1 MEKSKEEQLR
11 IVLKNYDVVREEKAA
26 LEKENAALK
35 KELAQQKTLYKNM
48 LDMYSGRHVEDWER
62 RYKQLNDRHAEKMK
76 KLSETIDENNRI
88 KNMVDSVRG
97 AICNAHNRL
106 DHLCLSIGV
115 EYNIKAVPNQEG
127 TLDFRGDCQPLEKS
141 EQPSDLNEFQNQQ
154 FIKYI
159 RTMAD
164 TYDKAR
170 SLNGIGTMARKL
182 KVSSI
187 SKIQFFEFGLHEKP
201 LTDEKILKVYAAIKK
216 QKH

>member
-11 IVLKNYDVVREEKAA
+11 VVLKNYDAVKEEKDA

-48 LDMYSGRHVEDWER
+48 LDMYSGKHMEDWER
-62 RYKQLNDRHAEKMK
+62 RYKLLNDRHAEKMK

-97 AICNAHNRL
+97 TICNAHNRL
-106 DHLCLSIGV
+106 DKLCLSIGV
-115 EYNIKAVPNQEG
+115 EYDIKTMPNQEG
-127 TLDFRGDCQPLEKS
+127 TLVFRDEQQTLEKGNK
-141 EQPSDLNEFQNQQ
+141 PFDIKEFQNQQ

-159 RTMAD
+159 RAIAD
-164 TYDKAR
+164 TYDKTR
-170 SLNGIGTMARKL
+170 TLNGIGTMARKL

-187 SKIQFFEFGLHEKP
+187 SKIQFFELGLHEKP
-201 LTDEKILKVYAAIKK
+201 LTDEKILKAYAVVKK
-216 QKH
+216 K